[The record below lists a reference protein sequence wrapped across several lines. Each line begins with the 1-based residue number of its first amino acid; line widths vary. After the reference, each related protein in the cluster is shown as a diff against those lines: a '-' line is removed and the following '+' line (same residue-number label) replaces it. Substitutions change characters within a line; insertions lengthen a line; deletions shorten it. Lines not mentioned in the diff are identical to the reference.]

1 MLEAGTILSRISR
14 YHPGGRRTS
23 VEIASGEQITEA
35 EKERALAVLEK
46 LCDEELVQLSEEQ
59 AKATARAVFHES
71 VNSAAK
77 HLACAISEDSKPL
90 AREILAKH
98 LKKHHEYPMVEQV
111 VVEATEPVA
120 RHAALDAVRR
130 WSQEKALPAAE
141 SAAIKA
147 MKDGLDPNSK
157 PVLRSAVLAGLRV
170 LINGASANGHALSDT
185 ERNKIVD
192 EYLSAEARKAA
203 AEAMSQCLNAELLRN
218 MQVAAEKAL
227 SEVAS
232 TATDS
237 IAREEALKAAEQ
249 VAITTS
255 KEEIARLILAEVQ
268 RRSAKITREFL
279 QEEAAKQEESVRAQ
293 YCQEQALRL
302 AKEAVAEVIGEVA
315 DPQVADLEMTKA
327 LELACAAAS
336 AVAREYSGAY
346 EFSSAEGGSAL
357 STQTVVILAVQIAIG
372 CVLIWFFFLGGYD
385 LCKPSLRSLLPPPVF
400 RLLYP
405 VHQSAHP
412 SSGNSVED
420 LVDDHSPAQDDAQGN
435 DLIPASEPGEQGE
448 TNGNEKGESSTDNAT
463 SDSGRSTNKGAAGPL
478 KEDTESAPEMVPDP
492 APDKDLQTLV
502 VPKVQPESA
511 SKTAPSSDK
520 AAPAKT
526 EEQGKTPAP
535 TEAKPQS

>member
-1 MLEAGTILSRISR
+1 MET
-14 YHPGGRRTS
+14 
-23 VEIASGEQITEA
+23 ASGEQITEA
-35 EKERALAVLEK
+35 EKERALEVLEK
-46 LCDEELVQLSEEQ
+46 LCEEELAVLSEEQ
-59 AKATARAVFHES
+59 AKQTARAVFHES

-77 HLACAISEDSKPL
+77 NIALVIATDSKPL

-98 LKKHHEYPMVEQV
+98 LKKHHDYPMVEQI

-130 WSQEKALPAAE
+130 WSLEKALPAAE
-141 SAAIKA
+141 QSAIAA
-147 MKDGLDPNSK
+147 MKNGLDPNSK
-157 PVLRSAVLAGLRV
+157 PVLKSAVLAGLRV

-192 EYLSAEARKAA
+192 EYLAAEARKAA
-203 AEAMSQCLNAELLRN
+203 AESISNSLNAALLRD
-218 MQVAAEKAL
+218 MQMAAEKAI

-249 VAITTS
+249 VATTTS

-268 RRSAKITREFL
+268 RRSAKLTREFL

-302 AKEAVAEVIGEVA
+302 AKEAVQEVIDEVA
-315 DPQVADLEMTKA
+315 DPQVADLELAKP
-327 LELACAAAS
+327 LELASAAAS

-346 EFSSAEGGSAL
+346 EFSAAEGSGM

-420 LVDDHSPAQDDAQGN
+420 LVDEQDHGPGADDNQGN
-435 DLIPASEPGEQGE
+435 DLVIPGGDAGE
-448 TNGNEKGESSTDNAT
+448 TKGSSNDRTQNKNEAGGLKPDTGSAAPLVPAEETNSEAGSEKPAAVPQNKSENSDTPAVNEPTNTPTPADSKPEES
-463 SDSGRSTNKGAAGPL
+463 
-478 KEDTESAPEMVPDP
+478 ESAPTSP
-492 APDKDLQTLV
+492 A
-502 VPKVQPESA
+502 
-511 SKTAPSSDK
+511 TAPKS
-520 AAPAKT
+520 
-526 EEQGKTPAP
+526 
-535 TEAKPQS
+535 

>member
-1 MLEAGTILSRISR
+1 M
-14 YHPGGRRTS
+14 
-23 VEIASGEQITEA
+23 EIASGEQITEA

-59 AKATARAVFHES
+59 AKLTARAVFHES

-77 HLACAISEDSKPL
+77 HLANAISEDSKPL

-141 SAAIKA
+141 SAAITA

-203 AEAMSQCLNAELLRN
+203 TEAMSQSLNAELLRN
-218 MQVAAEKAL
+218 MQVAAEKAI
-227 SEVAS
+227 SEVAA
-232 TATDS
+232 TATDN

-249 VAITTS
+249 VAIATS

-302 AKEAVAEVIGEVA
+302 AKDAVAEVIGEVA
-315 DPQVADLEMTKA
+315 DPSVADLEMTKA

-346 EFSSAEGGSAL
+346 EFSSAEGSAM

-412 SSGNSVED
+412 GTGNSVED
-420 LVDDHSPAQDDAQGN
+420 LVDDHGPALDDAQGN
-435 DLIPASEPGEQGE
+435 DLIPPGEPGAPA
-448 TNGNEKGESSTDNAT
+448 EKGDTKGGNSET
-463 SDSGRSTNKGAAGPL
+463 SEAGDSGRSTNKGAAAGL
-478 KEDTESAPEMVPDP
+478 KVDTESAPEMPPDP
-492 APDKDLQTLV
+492 AEDAELQTLQL
-502 VPKVQPESA
+502 PKVKDEGSA
-511 SKTAPSSDK
+511 KTAPSEK
-520 AAPAKT
+520 AVPNKTDEPEKAPSST
-526 EEQGKTPAP
+526 ETA
-535 TEAKPQS
+535 PQS